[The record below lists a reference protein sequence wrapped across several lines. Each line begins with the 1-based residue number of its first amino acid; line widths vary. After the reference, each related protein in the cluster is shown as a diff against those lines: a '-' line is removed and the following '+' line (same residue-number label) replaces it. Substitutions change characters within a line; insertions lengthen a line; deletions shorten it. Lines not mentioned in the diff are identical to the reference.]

1 MKCVLDFSVCLSGA
15 RGGGSALIP
24 AVQSEARAAF
34 LFPLEAGDG
43 EGEGGVQTLHTDAH
57 THVICLN
64 IHHFKAL

>member
-1 MKCVLDFSVCLSGA
+1 MCLSGA

-43 EGEGGVQTLHTDAH
+43 EGEGEGDGGVQTLHTH
-57 THVICLN
+57 TRHMS
-64 IHHFKAL
+64 